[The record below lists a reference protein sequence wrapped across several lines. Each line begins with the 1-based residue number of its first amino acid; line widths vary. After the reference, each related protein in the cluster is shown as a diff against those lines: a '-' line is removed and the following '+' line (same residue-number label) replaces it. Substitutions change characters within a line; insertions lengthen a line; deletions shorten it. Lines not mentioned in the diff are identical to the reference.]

1 MFVGRIRGVATIR
14 QLQMA
19 ANGRGVAKRIFLGC
33 REEDVELDD
42 LSAFVDL
49 ARMYPDSTL

>member
-1 MFVGRIRGVATIR
+1 VFVGRIRGVATIR